1 MLIVPKKLN
10 SHPSPQVEEHINR
23 YRDRKQEAVET
34 QAVGA
39 GAALREGFI
48 HAGRVEQAR

>member
-1 MLIVPKKLN
+1 MPKKLN
-10 SHPSPQVEEHINR
+10 SHPGPQVEEHIDR
-23 YRDRKQEAVET
+23 YRDRKQEAVKT

-39 GAALREGFI
+39 GAALGEGFI